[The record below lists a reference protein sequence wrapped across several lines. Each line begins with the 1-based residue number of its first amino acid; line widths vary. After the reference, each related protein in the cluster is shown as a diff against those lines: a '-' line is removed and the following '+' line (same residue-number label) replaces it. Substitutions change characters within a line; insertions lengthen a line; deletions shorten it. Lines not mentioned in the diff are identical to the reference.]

1 MTTDNENSRRQ
12 EPNETVDK
20 AKAPWN
26 NRFGSDENLKQR
38 KYSRTS
44 RNQPVKEASNMSRV
58 LLGILF
64 LTVLTPFLLYWF
76 VKANTPTN
84 NNPPQTATSVMI
96 TRKSEATT
104 ESKAEEETTTSGT
117 FVQNGNNEG
126 EEETVSSVDVNE
138 TTAEVAQVTEAPVT
152 EAVTETVTE
161 AQPSGQTHTVAAG
174 ETWYGIARTYG
185 VDVNALAA
193 ANGTTTDSPI
203 HPGDTLVIP

>member
-84 NNPPQTATSVMI
+84 NNTPQTATSVMI
-96 TRKSEATT
+96 TRKSEATD
-104 ESKAEEETTTSGT
+104 ESKKEEETTTSGT

-126 EEETVSSVDVNE
+126 EEETVAPVDVNE

-152 EAVTETVTE
+152 EAVTEAQT
-161 AQPSGQTHTVAAG
+161 QPSGQTHTVAAG

-193 ANGTTTDSPI
+193 ANGVTTDSPI
-203 HPGDTLVIP
+203 YPGNTLVIP

>member
-84 NNPPQTATSVMI
+84 NNTPQTATSVMI

-152 EAVTETVTE
+152 EAVTE

-174 ETWYGIARTYG
+174 ETWYGIARRYG

>member
-1 MTTDNENSRRQ
+1 MTTDNENSRRP

-84 NNPPQTATSVMI
+84 NNTPQTATSVMI
-96 TRKSEATT
+96 TRKSEATD
-104 ESKAEEETTTSGT
+104 ESKKEEETTTSGT

-126 EEETVSSVDVNE
+126 EEETVAPVHVNE

-152 EAVTETVTE
+152 EAVTEAQT
-161 AQPSGQTHTVAAG
+161 QPSGQTHTVAAG

-193 ANGTTTDSPI
+193 ANGVTTDSPI
-203 HPGDTLVIP
+203 YPGNTLVIP

>member
-84 NNPPQTATSVMI
+84 NNTPKTATSVII
-96 TRKSEATT
+96 TSKSEATT
-104 ESKAEEETTTSGT
+104 ESKAEEEETTTSGT

-152 EAVTETVTE
+152 EAVTE

>member
-20 AKAPWN
+20 AKALWN

-76 VKANTPTN
+76 V
-84 NNPPQTATSVMI
+84 
-96 TRKSEATT
+96 
-104 ESKAEEETTTSGT
+104 
-117 FVQNGNNEG
+117 
-126 EEETVSSVDVNE
+126 
-138 TTAEVAQVTEAPVT
+138 
-152 EAVTETVTE
+152 
-161 AQPSGQTHTVAAG
+161 
-174 ETWYGIARTYG
+174 
-185 VDVNALAA
+185 
-193 ANGTTTDSPI
+193 
-203 HPGDTLVIP
+203 

>member
-84 NNPPQTATSVMI
+84 NNTPQTATSVMI

-152 EAVTETVTE
+152 EAVTKAVTE

>member
-1 MTTDNENSRRQ
+1 MTTDNENSRRP

-84 NNPPQTATSVMI
+84 NNTPQTATSVMI

-126 EEETVSSVDVNE
+126 EEETVAPVDVNE
-138 TTAEVAQVTEAPVT
+138 TTAEVTQVTQVTEPPVT
-152 EAVTETVTE
+152 EAVTE
-161 AQPSGQTHTVAAG
+161 AQPSGQTHTVSAG

-193 ANGTTTDSPI
+193 ANGVTTDSPI
-203 HPGDTLVIP
+203 YPGNTLVIP

>member
-104 ESKAEEETTTSGT
+104 ESKAEEEETTTSGT
-117 FVQNGNNEG
+117 FVQNEG
-126 EEETVSSVDVNE
+126 EEETVAQVDVNE
-138 TTAEVAQVTEAPVT
+138 TTAEVVQVTEAPVT
-152 EAVTETVTE
+152 EAVTE

>member
-1 MTTDNENSRRQ
+1 MTTDNENSRRP

-117 FVQNGNNEG
+117 FVQNEG
-126 EEETVSSVDVNE
+126 EEETVAQVDVNE

-152 EAVTETVTE
+152 EAVTE

-203 HPGDTLVIP
+203 HPGNTLVIP

>member
-84 NNPPQTATSVMI
+84 NNTPQTATSVMI

-104 ESKAEEETTTSGT
+104 ESKAKEETTTSGT

-152 EAVTETVTE
+152 EAVTE

-174 ETWYGIARTYG
+174 ETWYGIARRYG

>member
-152 EAVTETVTE
+152 EAVTEAET
-161 AQPSGQTHTVAAG
+161 QPSGQTHTVAAG

>member
-12 EPNETVDK
+12 EPNDTVDK

-104 ESKAEEETTTSGT
+104 ESKSEEEETTTSGT
-117 FVQNGNNEG
+117 FVQNGNNDG
-126 EEETVSSVDVNE
+126 EEETVASVDVNE

-152 EAVTETVTE
+152 EAVTEAET
-161 AQPSGQTHTVAAG
+161 QPSGQTHTVAAG

>member
-84 NNPPQTATSVMI
+84 NNTPQTATSVMI

-104 ESKAEEETTTSGT
+104 ESKSEEEETTTSGT
-117 FVQNGNNEG
+117 FVQNGNNDG
-126 EEETVSSVDVNE
+126 EEETVASVDVNE

-152 EAVTETVTE
+152 EAVTEAET
-161 AQPSGQTHTVAAG
+161 QPSGQTHTVAAG